1 MPATSN
7 PSKGR
12 PEDFPNPHLTKDP
25 LWQLTFSLMLPFE
38 TRKLWSQFRRLNNH
52 YQLHLVKQSYFSMLG
67 STFLTLST
75 RPFNHGC
82 AHRRDKRNPNQILS
96 TTIQSSPFGARLSWL
111 SPPDKC
117 LTAPFI
123 QCPMGQTW
131 LLSWLTS
138 HLHTFSHATTRN
150 LMNFPSL
157 LFSSEEP
164 SKLLGFRTRLTTT
177 VLNLCVDCKL
187 HSIGVLCL
195 SDVSSRR

>member
-1 MPATSN
+1 MPPSN
-7 PSKGR
+7 LNSLNSLDACNFKPFKRKPRRFSKTL
-12 PEDFPNPHLTKDP
+12 NLTKDM

-38 TRKLWSQFRRLNNH
+38 TRKLRSQFRRLNNH

-75 RPFNHGC
+75 RSFNHGC

-123 QCPMGQTW
+123 QCPMGQT
-131 LLSWLTS
+131 LIT
-138 HLHTFSHATTRN
+138 
-150 LMNFPSL
+150 
-157 LFSSEEP
+157 
-164 SKLLGFRTRLTTT
+164 
-177 VLNLCVDCKL
+177 
-187 HSIGVLCL
+187 
-195 SDVSSRR
+195 